1 MSSSERVVQIRY
13 HGGDW
18 VAVRSALR
26 FAGTHGKQ
34 VRQQGYN
41 LTEDRWSVTK
51 TPLSEDDKS
60 MGLFLMG
67 QLKAKVEASR

>member
-18 VAVRSALR
+18 VSVRSALR
-26 FAGTHGKQ
+26 LSGSHGKQ

-51 TPLSEDDKS
+51 APLDEDDKS
-60 MGLFLMG
+60 MGLFLIR
-67 QLKAKVEASR
+67 QLKSKAEASK